1 MKRFKTSYIAVLIT
15 QNVIKNRIRFNTSWR
30 GAYIRERGGGGG
42 VITERVFLLQ
52 VGAPITVGAISEGA
66 YKEKCA
72 VFLLPFSL
80 VESSMAIQT
89 VTKLSFV

>member
-1 MKRFKTSYIAVLIT
+1 M
-15 QNVIKNRIRFNTSWR
+15 
-30 GAYIRERGGGGG
+30 G
-42 VITERVFLLQ
+42 VITGRVFF
-52 VGAPITVGAISEGA
+52 ITGRCAYNRGAISEGA
-66 YKEKCA
+66 YKQKFT

>member
-1 MKRFKTSYIAVLIT
+1 MGAGWGFIT
-15 QNVIKNRIRFNTSWR
+15 
-30 GAYIRERGGGGG
+30 G
-42 VITERVFLLQ
+42 RVFF
-52 VGAPITVGAISEGA
+52 ITGRCAYNRGAISEGA
-66 YKEKCA
+66 YKQKFT

>member
-1 MKRFKTSYIAVLIT
+1 MGCY
-15 QNVIKNRIRFNTSWR
+15 NRTCFFS
-30 GAYIRERGGGGG
+30 
-42 VITERVFLLQ
+42 LQ

-66 YKEKCA
+66 YKQKFT

>member
-1 MKRFKTSYIAVLIT
+1 MVVVG
-15 QNVIKNRIRFNTSWR
+15 Q
-30 GAYIRERGGGGG
+30 GGGGYNR
-42 VITERVFLLQ
+42 TCFFLLQ
-52 VGAPITVGAISEGA
+52 VGSPITGGGISEGA
-66 YKEKCA
+66 YKQKFT

>member
-1 MKRFKTSYIAVLIT
+1 MV
-15 QNVIKNRIRFNTSWR
+15 VV
-30 GAYIRERGGGGG
+30 GEGGGGG
-42 VITERVFLLQ
+42 ITGRVFF
-52 VGAPITVGAISEGA
+52 ITGRFANNRGGISEGA
-66 YKEKCA
+66 YKQNFT

>member
-1 MKRFKTSYIAVLIT
+1 MGV
-15 QNVIKNRIRFNTSWR
+15 
-30 GAYIRERGGGGG
+30 GGG
-42 VITERVFLLQ
+42 VIIGRVFF
-52 VGAPITVGAISEGA
+52 ITGRYGYNRGAIGEGA
-66 YKEKCA
+66 YKQKFT